1 MSFAAFVFTNIGIC
15 FASLLT
21 RKIIILKIAVVSVSN
36 GLILSAYES
45 KLDFLVKGANFFGL

>member
-1 MSFAAFVFTNIGIC
+1 M
-15 FASLLT
+15 LT